1 MAPINFKGANMAFSK
16 SNRKNTLNGILFVAL
31 FSITANYISQFP
43 AISKL
48 GISPLII
55 GIILGMFYANTLR
68 NNLPE
73 VWVPGIIFST
83 KTLLRVAIIFYG
95 FRLTFQN
102 IMSVG
107 IPGILT
113 STTMVFLTF
122 IIGYFVGTK
131 ILKLDRDTTILTS
144 AGSSICGAAAVLATE
159 AVVESEAY
167 KSAIAVAT
175 VVLFGSIAMFL
186 YPFLYKS
193 GIIHLTPK
201 GEGIYI
207 GGSVHEVAHV
217 VAASNAIGGITAID
231 AVIVKMIRVMLIAPF
246 LLILGYWLAVR
257 GKISG
262 NNKTKITIPWFAVI
276 FIGVAGF
283 NSFHLLSQQIINFIN
298 KLDTFALTMAMTA
311 LGMETN
317 VKKFKGVGLK
327 PIYLALIL
335 FIWLIIGGYFITKF
349 WIKF

>member
-1 MAPINFKGANMAFSK
+1 MAFSK
-16 SNRKNTLNGILFVAL
+16 ENRSNTLSGILFVAL
-31 FSITANYISQFP
+31 FSISATYISKFP
-43 AISKL
+43 FFQKL

-55 GIILGMFYANTLR
+55 GIIIGMIYANTLR
-68 NNLPE
+68 NNLPD

-95 FRLTFQN
+95 FRLTMQN
-102 IMSVG
+102 IISVG
-107 IPGILT
+107 IPGIFT
-113 STTMVFLTF
+113 SISMVTLTF
-122 IIGYFVGTK
+122 LIGYFVGVK

-159 AVVESEAY
+159 AVVESEPF

-193 GIIHLTPK
+193 GLIHLSGA

-217 VAASNAIGGITAID
+217 VAASNAVGGITAID

-246 LLILGYWLAVR
+246 LLILGYWLAKKGV
-257 GKISG
+257 SNG
-262 NNKTKITIPWFAVI
+262 NGKTKLTIPWFAVI

-283 NSFHLLSQQIINFIN
+283 NSLHIIPSNIVSFIN

-317 VKKFKGVGLK
+317 VEKFKGVGLK

-335 FIWLIIGGYFITKF
+335 FVWLIVGGYFVTKF
-349 WIKF
+349 WISLKF